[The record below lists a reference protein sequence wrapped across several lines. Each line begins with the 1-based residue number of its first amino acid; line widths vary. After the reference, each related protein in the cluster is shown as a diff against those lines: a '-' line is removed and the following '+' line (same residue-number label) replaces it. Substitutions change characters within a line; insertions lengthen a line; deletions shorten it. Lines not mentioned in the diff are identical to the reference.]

1 MTVLWIVL
9 RLIAV
14 FAVMVAALHLSMS
27 LVGMRVRSPLSVAIA
42 IGLFCT
48 LFVLIPW
55 VGWLLAGLF
64 AFRCISKLTGAPLMP
79 VYVPSRKRVFRRNV
93 VIFGEPYHPQRT
105 PERASQEDYESIAE
119 DLMARIRALEP
130 KET

>member
-1 MTVLWIVL
+1 MMTVLWVAV

-14 FAVMVAALHLSMS
+14 FAVMVGALRLSMS
-27 LVGMRVRSPLSVAIA
+27 LAGMRVRSPLSVAIA

-79 VYVPSRKRVFRRNV
+79 DSLAAATIS
-93 VIFGEPYHPQRT
+93 IF
-105 PERASQEDYESIAE
+105 AAMFCKW
-119 DLMARIRALEP
+119 LLF
-130 KET
+130 